1 MGDKE
6 DLSREMGIQ
15 LTLREENPWEMS
27 HRKLEDK
34 LKVKVGKFLNLSHY
48 TSFCYFSQHIYYK
61 HKHKFLF
68 FSKLQ
73 TIKKETGVLKI
84 NFGFLKK

>member
-1 MGDKE
+1 MGDEE

-15 LTLREENPWEMS
+15 LTLREENPGGMS

-48 TSFCYFSQHIYYK
+48 TSFCYFSHHIDYK

-73 TIKKETGVLKI
+73 AIKKKLESLKLI
-84 NFGFLKK
+84 LVS